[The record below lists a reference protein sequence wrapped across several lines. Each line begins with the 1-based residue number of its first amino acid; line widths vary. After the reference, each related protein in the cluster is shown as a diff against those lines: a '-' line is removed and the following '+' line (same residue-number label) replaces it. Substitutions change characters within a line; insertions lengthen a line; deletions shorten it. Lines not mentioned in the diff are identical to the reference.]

1 MANSFQ
7 VATKSRM
14 KSAASAGIETGRKM
28 RRKMVKCEAPSISAA
43 SLSSFGT
50 FAEEAVKDEHLI
62 GHAEGDVGQ
71 DDAWIR
77 VD

>member
-14 KSAASAGIETGRKM
+14 RSAASTGSETGRKM
-28 RRKMVKCEAPSISAA
+28 RRKMVKCDAPSISAA

-50 FAEEAVKDEHLI
+50 AREEAVQDEDLI
-62 GHAEGDVGQ
+62 GNAEGDDRAG
-71 DDAWIR
+71 
-77 VD
+77 